1 MQRCYEGIFMKRDS
15 ITIYDL
21 AREAGV
27 SPATV
32 SRVLNNSARVK
43 KEKRDRV
50 MELVEKYK
58 FVPSAVAQG
67 LSNKN
72 TKTIG
77 VLLSDVR
84 NPFYSTLY
92 VGLETA
98 AIGCGY
104 NTVLCNALNDPD
116 IEYQHLEMLESKNV
130 DVILL
135 LGGGADDM
143 PPSVEYR
150 QLVQRIIQKTPV
162 IFASEPNSFD
172 ACRLLMNDRPG
183 TEALLAYLFGLGHK
197 KFALV
202 GGLPTISPTFV
213 KRQMISEILERNHLP
228 QEENWIIDT
237 QQYEVDDGYQA
248 GKKLFKRPLKEL
260 PTAIIGINEMVTLGL
275 MRAAEEAG
283 LRVPEDISF
292 AGFDNTFLSKVCMPS
307 LTCVGCMYDVY
318 GEKVMDLVKKLIR
331 DPNHREVAMIPCG
344 LTVRRS
350 CGQASR

>member
-1 MQRCYEGIFMKRDS
+1 MKRDT

-32 SRVLNNSARVK
+32 SRVLNKSARVK
-43 KEKRDRV
+43 PEKQERV
-50 MELVEKYK
+50 MKLVEKYK

-84 NPFYSTLY
+84 NPFYSTMY
-92 VGLETA
+92 VGIETA
-98 AIGCGY
+98 AIANGY
-104 NTVLCNALNDPD
+104 NVILCDALNDPD

-130 DVILL
+130 DVFLL
-135 LGGGADDM
+135 LGGGADDRN
-143 PPSVEYR
+143 PRPEYR
-150 QLVQRIIQKTPV
+150 KLVERIIQKTPV
-162 IFASEPNSFD
+162 IFASGLTCFD
-172 ACRLLMNDRPG
+172 TCRLLMNDLPG
-183 TEALLAYLFGLGHK
+183 IEALMAYLFGLGHR

-202 GGLPTISPTFV
+202 GGLDSIAPTHSKIQTISG
-213 KRQMISEILERNHLP
+213 ILERSGYP
-228 QEENWIIDT
+228 QEEGWIIET
-237 QQYEVDDGYQA
+237 QRYEVEDGYQA
-248 GKKLFKRPLKEL
+248 GKKLFKRPKKDL
-260 PTAIIGINEMVTLGL
+260 PTAVIGINEMVALGV

-283 LRVPEDISF
+283 LRIPEDLSL
-292 AGFDNTFLSKVCMPS
+292 AGFDNTFLSKICTPS
-307 LTCVGCMYDVY
+307 LTCVGCIYDVY
-318 GEKVMDLVKKLIR
+318 GEKLMELVKKLAR
-331 DPNHREVAMIPCG
+331 DPSYREVSMVPCG